1 LTASKNA
8 IELTRLAAK
17 VAADKLAENLV
28 ALDVSQL
35 MPLCDV
41 FLLVSGRS
49 ERQVAA
55 IADGLEEKLAEAGS
69 KVLRSEGKSLARWIL
84 LDFGYVIV
92 HVMHEEDRMH
102 YSLERIWNDCP
113 LIELPP
119 TSPAEV

>member
-84 LDFGYVIV
+84 LDFGDVIV

>member
-1 LTASKNA
+1 MSASKSA
-8 IELTRLAAK
+8 VALTQLAAK
-17 VAADKLAENLV
+17 ISSDKLAENIV
-28 ALDVSQL
+28 ALDVSEV

-55 IADGLEEKLAEAGS
+55 IADELEEKLAEAGS
-69 KVLRSEGKSLARWIL
+69 KVLRSEGKALARWIL
-84 LDFGYVIV
+84 LDFGDVVV

-113 LIELPP
+113 LVQIETPA
-119 TSPAEV
+119 TSGL

>member
-1 LTASKNA
+1 MTASKNA
-8 IELTRLAAK
+8 IELTRLAAR

-84 LDFGYVIV
+84 LDFGDVVV

>member
-84 LDFGYVIV
+84 LDFGDVIV

-119 TSPAEV
+119 TSLAEV

>member
-1 LTASKNA
+1 M
-8 IELTRLAAK
+8 AAK

-84 LDFGYVIV
+84 LDFGDVIV